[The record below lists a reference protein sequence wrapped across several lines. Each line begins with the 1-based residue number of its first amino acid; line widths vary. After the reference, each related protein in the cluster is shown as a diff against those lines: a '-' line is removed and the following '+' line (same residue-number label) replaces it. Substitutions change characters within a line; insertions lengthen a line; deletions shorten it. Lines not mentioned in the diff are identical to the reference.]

1 MYKWRGRLVAIPAIF
16 LLFCR
21 YGEIEENWVF
31 AAGTVIFL
39 SGVLVRVVA
48 QQRLHYRLPVPVV
61 LTVTGL
67 YSFVRNPIYI
77 GNTLILLSLCFF
89 AELVWFT
96 PLMVVWSV
104 LVYSLAIRYEE
115 DQLAAQYGE
124 AYAEYV
130 ENVPRWI
137 PRWRP
142 WHAPWQAPAAP
153 SVRRYFWPSV
163 VAELHCFIWPIVF
176 ILKKLL

>member
-1 MYKWRGRLVAIPAIF
+1 MYKWRGRLVALPAIF

-31 AAGTVIFL
+31 AVGAVIFL
-39 SGVLVRVVA
+39 SGVLIRVIA

-67 YSFVRNPIYI
+67 YSYVRNPIYI
-77 GNTLILLSLCFF
+77 GNTLILVSLCFF
-89 AELVWFT
+89 AGLVWFT
-96 PLMVVWSV
+96 PIMVIWSV
-104 LVYSLAIRYEE
+104 LVYTLAIGYEKNK
-115 DQLAAQYGE
+115 LAAQYGE
-124 AYAEYV
+124 AYAEYLK
-130 ENVPRWI
+130 NVPQWI

-153 SVRRYFWPSV
+153 SVRSYFWPSV
-163 VAELHCFIWPIVF
+163 VAELHCFLWPIAF
-176 ILKKLL
+176 ILKQVL

>member
-1 MYKWRGRLVAIPAIF
+1 MYNWRGRLVALPAIF
-16 LLFCR
+16 LVFCR
-21 YGEIEENWVF
+21 YGEIEESWVF
-31 AAGTVIFL
+31 AVGAIIFL
-39 SGVLVRVVA
+39 SGVLIRVLA

-77 GNTLILLSLCFF
+77 GNILILTSLCLF

-96 PLMVVWSV
+96 PFMVTWSL

-115 DQLAAQYGE
+115 GQLATQYGE
-124 AYAEYV
+124 AYAEYL
-130 ENVPRWI
+130 EHVPRWI

-142 WHAPWQAPAAP
+142 WRTAGALI
-153 SVRRYFWPSV
+153 VRRYFWPSIA
-163 VAELHCFIWPIVF
+163 AELHCFLWPIAFV
-176 ILKKLL
+176 LKELV